1 HGLGLC
7 VTGPYLFEYIFDHI
21 YERLAIV
28 GREVFGVVET
38 DDKRAGRLAI
48 IKLREFQE
56 LFGLNKKLRE
66 LGVKEEELEDM
77 AKTAY
82 RVLNKVVVKT
92 PGNVNEKDLFEI
104 FKMSY

>member
-1 HGLGLC
+1 
-7 VTGPYLFEYIFDHI
+7 
-21 YERLAIV
+21 
-28 GREVFGVVET
+28 
-38 DDKRAGRLAI
+38 
-48 IKLREFQE
+48 QE

-92 PGNVNEKDLFEI
+92 PGNMNEKDLFEI